1 MENKLILRIANSGD
15 IDAIAN
21 LEQVCFSDPWSRESV
36 RAEIE
41 DNHLALY
48 IVAEINKE
56 VVGYAGIWWIVDE
69 GHITNV
75 AVSPEYRGKHIG
87 EAIIATMLEVAREEG
102 INKFTLEVRVSNDPA
117 INLYKKFG
125 FESVGVRPKY
135 YKDNEDAMIMWL
147 EEV

>member
-15 IDAIAN
+15 IDRIAD
-21 LEQVCFSDPWSRESV
+21 LEQICFSDPWSRESV
-36 RAEIE
+36 RGEIE

-48 IVAEINKE
+48 IVAEIAGK

-75 AVSPEYRGKHIG
+75 AVDPEYRGKHIG
-87 EAIIATMLEVAREEG
+87 EAIIATMLDVAQNEG
-102 INKFTLEVRVSNDPA
+102 INKFTLEVRVSNEPA
-117 INLYKKFG
+117 INLYSKFG

>member
-15 IDAIAN
+15 IDTIAN

-48 IVAEINKE
+48 IVAQIGEE

-87 EAIIATMLEVAREEG
+87 EAIIATMLDVAREEG
-102 INKFTLEVRVSNDPA
+102 INKFTLEVRVSNEPA
-117 INLYKKFG
+117 INLYSKFG

>member
-1 MENKLILRIANSGD
+1 MENKLIIRIANSGD
-15 IDAIAN
+15 IDAIAG
-21 LEQVCFSDPWSRESV
+21 LEQICFKDPWSRESV
-36 RAEIE
+36 REEIE
-41 DNHLALY
+41 DNNLALY
-48 IVAEINKE
+48 IVAEINGS

-102 INKFTLEVRVSNDPA
+102 INKFTLEVRVSNEPA
-117 INLYKKFG
+117 KNLYSKFG
-125 FESVGVRPKY
+125 FEGVGVRPKY
-135 YKDNEDAMIMWL
+135 YKDNEDALIMWL